1 MVPIGDVQSRNLP
14 EEFANPA
21 NQIITGDGP
30 DVMADFIFTDE
41 SRLRLVALNKIVQQL
56 SDFALLPV
64 GEENRFS
71 VGIADIKV
79 IDAVDLLRLSGV
91 FVLFYLII

>member
-41 SRLRLVALNKIVQQL
+41 SRLRLVVLNKIVPCGNIL
-56 SDFALLPV
+56 AL
-64 GEENRFS
+64 E
-71 VGIADIKV
+71 
-79 IDAVDLLRLSGV
+79 LLRPL
-91 FVLFYLII
+91 